1 MPIRIL
7 DAATVGRIAAGEV
20 VERPSSV
27 VKELVENSLDAGA
40 TAVTVEIRGGGIDYL
55 RVTDNGCG
63 IEPGQV
69 RLAFEN
75 HATSKLQ
82 NAEQLDDIRTL
93 GFRGEALP
101 SIASVSHVEMTT
113 RARNQDSGMRV
124 SIDGGQNLRVQ
135 EAGCPEGTTFVMRD
149 LFYNIPVRRAFLK
162 KPSYEGG
169 LVGDVTARL
178 MLGNPGVSMRFV
190 NNGTTVYHTFG
201 DGKLRHAV
209 FAVYGKETAEKM
221 IELDAA
227 EGGTRVYGMI
237 GVGELAKSTRAHQ
250 MFFINGRSVRCALLS
265 KALEQVCRSR
275 VTIGMYPMCA
285 LNLVLPPNSIDVN
298 VHPNKLE
305 VRFRD
310 EILTQTV
317 VEKLLGTAFEGERV
331 LDWQRDAAPPRT
343 VQRTV
348 TVRDITPE
356 ALKQRNEAETAQN
369 PPIPDKKPEKPVQT
383 QMFADALDRERARY
397 GFAGTSTGTR
407 GASLREGGGAA
418 MPLTGQNA
426 PGGTAGNAQNANGPI
441 VEGGRP
447 AARSV
452 TASMPPLPAGASAAQ
467 SVTAAMPPLPGNAQ
481 SARGAMENAMGDA
494 QAAQSFGANRPSGAQ
509 TVQGDAANLPVNA
522 QAAQSLAASMPPL
535 PGEATR
541 QSTSSDGIVG
551 GKAQN
556 GPTGSANPSS
566 HPGGTANLPGNAQ
579 AAQSLAASMPP
590 LPGEAARQS
599 TSSDGIVG
607 GKVQNGPTGSA
618 NPLSHP
624 GGTVNL
630 PPLPNGGDAASA
642 RPTAGQSAFSGDD
655 SQSAAMPR
663 MPELPGK
670 IESRPAYRVVG
681 VAFKTYIILEVNDT
695 LLLIDQHA
703 AHERLRYE
711 MYCRQLESGTASQ
724 QLLTPLIVRLSEREM
739 ALIMDNIELLSD
751 AGYTV
756 EPFGEHD
763 IQVRAVP
770 HVLGKA
776 ELKPLFMDMLNSLNR
791 LKAATLDARRA
802 EIMQMACKSAVKGG
816 DALSESEIDALIGE
830 MLETGAPP
838 TCPHGRPVVKQ
849 VSRRDLEK
857 LFKRIQ

>member
-40 TAVTVEIRGGGIDYL
+40 TAVTVEICGGGIDYL

-397 GFAGTSTGTR
+397 GLAGTSTGTR

-426 PGGTAGNAQNANGPI
+426 PGGTAGNAQNANGLI

-447 AARSV
+447 AAR
-452 TASMPPLPAGASAAQ
+452 

-509 TVQGDAANLPVNA
+509 TVQGDAANLP
-522 QAAQSLAASMPPL
+522 
-535 PGEATR
+535 
-541 QSTSSDGIVG
+541 
-551 GKAQN
+551 
-556 GPTGSANPSS
+556 
-566 HPGGTANLPGNAQ
+566 GNAQ

-599 TSSDGIVG
+599 ASSDGIVG
-607 GKVQNGPTGSA
+607 GQAQNGPTGSA
-618 NPLSHP
+618 NPSSHP
-624 GGTVNL
+624 GGTANL
-630 PPLPNGGDAASA
+630 PSLPNGGDAASA

-655 SQSAAMPR
+655 SQSAAMLR

-670 IESRPAYRVVG
+670 IESRPSYRVVG

-802 EIMQMACKSAVKGG
+802 EIMQMACKSAIKGG

>member
-169 LVGDVTARL
+169 LVGDVAARL

-369 PPIPDKKPEKPVQT
+369 PPIPDKKPERPVQT

-397 GFAGTSTGTR
+397 GLAGTSTGTR

-441 VEGGRP
+441 AEGGRP

-452 TASMPPLPAGASAAQ
+452 TASMPPLP
-467 SVTAAMPPLPGNAQ
+467 GNAQ
-481 SARGAMENAMGDA
+481 PARGAMENAMGDA

-509 TVQGDAANLPVNA
+509 TVQGDAANLPGNA

-551 GKAQN
+551 GQAQN
-556 GPTGSANPSS
+556 GSTGSANPSS
-566 HPGGTANLPGNAQ
+566 HPGGTA
-579 AAQSLAASMPP
+579 
-590 LPGEAARQS
+590 
-599 TSSDGIVG
+599 
-607 GKVQNGPTGSA
+607 
-618 NPLSHP
+618 
-624 GGTVNL
+624 NL

-802 EIMQMACKSAVKGG
+802 EIMQMACKSAIKGG

>member
-356 ALKQRNEAETAQN
+356 ALKQRNEAEAVQN

-397 GFAGTSTGTR
+397 GLAGTSTGTR

-426 PGGTAGNAQNANGPI
+426 PGRTAGNAQNANGPI

-447 AARSV
+447 AARGV
-452 TASMPPLPAGASAAQ
+452 TASMPPLPAGASAAR

-494 QAAQSFGANRPSGAQ
+494 QAAQSFGANRPGGAP
-509 TVQGDAANLPVNA
+509 TVQGDA
-522 QAAQSLAASMPPL
+522 
-535 PGEATR
+535 
-541 QSTSSDGIVG
+541 
-551 GKAQN
+551 
-556 GPTGSANPSS
+556 
-566 HPGGTANLPGNAQ
+566 ANLPGNAQ

-590 LPGEAARQS
+590 HPGEAARQS
-599 TSSDGIVG
+599 TSSDGIAG
-607 GKVQNGPTGSA
+607 GQAQNGSTGSA
-618 NPLSHP
+618 NPSSHP

-681 VAFKTYIILEVNDT
+681 VAFKTYIIIEVNDT

-711 MYCRQLESGTASQ
+711 RYCRQLESGTASQ

-739 ALIMDNIELLSD
+739 ALIMDNIELLAD

>member
-221 IELDAA
+221 IEMDAA

-356 ALKQRNEAETAQN
+356 ALKQRNEAEVEQN

-397 GFAGTSTGTR
+397 GLAGTSTDTR

-447 AARSV
+447 AAQSV

-481 SARGAMENAMGDA
+481 SARGAMENAMSDA

-509 TVQGDAANLPVNA
+509 TVQGDAANLP
-522 QAAQSLAASMPPL
+522 
-535 PGEATR
+535 
-541 QSTSSDGIVG
+541 
-551 GKAQN
+551 
-556 GPTGSANPSS
+556 
-566 HPGGTANLPGNAQ
+566 GNAQ

-590 LPGEAARQS
+590 LPGEARRQS

-607 GKVQNGPTGSA
+607 GQAQNGTTGSA
-618 NPLSHP
+618 NPSSHP

-630 PPLPNGGDAASA
+630 PSLPNGGDAASA

-670 IESRPAYRVVG
+670 IESRHAYRVVG

-802 EIMQMACKSAVKGG
+802 EIMQMACKSAIKGG

>member
-369 PPIPDKKPEKPVQT
+369 PPIPDKKSEKPVQT

-397 GFAGTSTGTR
+397 GLAGTSTGTR

-447 AARSV
+447 AAQSV

-481 SARGAMENAMGDA
+481 PVRGAMENAMGDA

-509 TVQGDAANLPVNA
+509 TVQGDAANLPGNA

-535 PGEATR
+535 PGETVR
-541 QSTSSDGIVG
+541 QITSSDGIVG
-551 GKAQN
+551 GQAQN

-566 HPGGTANLPGNAQ
+566 HPGGTA
-579 AAQSLAASMPP
+579 
-590 LPGEAARQS
+590 
-599 TSSDGIVG
+599 
-607 GKVQNGPTGSA
+607 
-618 NPLSHP
+618 
-624 GGTVNL
+624 NL

-802 EIMQMACKSAVKGG
+802 EIMQMACKSAIKGG

-830 MLETGAPP
+830 ILETGAPP

>member
-356 ALKQRNEAETAQN
+356 ALKQRNEAEVEQN

-397 GFAGTSTGTR
+397 GLTGTSTGTR
-407 GASLREGGGAA
+407 GASLREGRGAA

-441 VEGGRP
+441 VAGGRP
-447 AARSV
+447 AAR
-452 TASMPPLPAGASAAQ
+452 

-481 SARGAMENAMGDA
+481 SARGAMENAMSDA

-509 TVQGDAANLPVNA
+509 TVQGDA
-522 QAAQSLAASMPPL
+522 
-535 PGEATR
+535 
-541 QSTSSDGIVG
+541 
-551 GKAQN
+551 
-556 GPTGSANPSS
+556 
-566 HPGGTANLPGNAQ
+566 ANLPGNAQ

-599 TSSDGIVG
+599 TSSDCIVG
-607 GKVQNGPTGSA
+607 GQAQNGPTGSA
-618 NPLSHP
+618 NPSSHP
-624 GGTVNL
+624 GGTANL

-642 RPTAGQSAFSGDD
+642 RSTAGQSAFSGDD

-802 EIMQMACKSAVKGG
+802 EIMQMACKSAIKGG

>member
-317 VEKLLGTAFEGERV
+317 VEKLLGTAFAGERV

-356 ALKQRNEAETAQN
+356 ALKQRNEAEAAQN

-397 GFAGTSTGTR
+397 GLAGTSTGTR

-426 PGGTAGNAQNANGPI
+426 PGRTAGNAQNANGPI

-481 SARGAMENAMGDA
+481 LARGAMENAMGDA
-494 QAAQSFGANRPSGAQ
+494 QAAQSFGANRPGGAP
-509 TVQGDAANLPVNA
+509 TVQGDA
-522 QAAQSLAASMPPL
+522 
-535 PGEATR
+535 
-541 QSTSSDGIVG
+541 
-551 GKAQN
+551 
-556 GPTGSANPSS
+556 
-566 HPGGTANLPGNAQ
+566 ANLPGNAQ

-607 GKVQNGPTGSA
+607 GQAQNGSTGSA
-618 NPLSHP
+618 NPSSHP
-624 GGTVNL
+624 GGTANL

-681 VAFKTYIILEVNDT
+681 VAFKTYIIIEVNDT

-711 MYCRQLESGTASQ
+711 RYCRQLESGTASQ

>member
-1 MPIRIL
+1 MPQIQQLPAHIADL
-7 DAATVGRIAAGEV
+7 IAAGEV
-20 VERPSSV
+20 VERPASV
-27 VKELVENSLDAGA
+27 CKELLENALDAGA
-40 TAVTVEIRGGGIDYL
+40 SAVSVELEHGGMTYL

-221 IELDAA
+221 IEMDAA

-369 PPIPDKKPEKPVQT
+369 PPIPDKKSEKPVQT

-397 GFAGTSTGTR
+397 GLAGTSTGTR

-426 PGGTAGNAQNANGPI
+426 PGGTASNAQNANGPI

-452 TASMPPLPAGASAAQ
+452 TA
-467 SVTAAMPPLPGNAQ
+467 AMPPLPGNAQ
-481 SARGAMENAMGDA
+481 PARGAMENAMGDA
-494 QAAQSFGANRPSGAQ
+494 QAAQRFGANRPGGAQ
-509 TVQGDAANLPVNA
+509 TVQGDA
-522 QAAQSLAASMPPL
+522 
-535 PGEATR
+535 
-541 QSTSSDGIVG
+541 
-551 GKAQN
+551 
-556 GPTGSANPSS
+556 
-566 HPGGTANLPGNAQ
+566 ANLPGNAQ

-590 LPGEAARQS
+590 LPCEAARQS

-607 GKVQNGPTGSA
+607 GQAQNGSTGSA
-618 NPLSHP
+618 NPSSHP

-630 PPLPNGGDAASA
+630 PSLPNGGDAASA
-642 RPTAGQSAFSGDD
+642 RPTAGQSTFSGDD

-670 IESRPAYRVVG
+670 IESRPSYRVVG

>member
-221 IELDAA
+221 IEMDAA

-356 ALKQRNEAETAQN
+356 ALKQRNEAEAAQN
-369 PPIPDKKPEKPVQT
+369 PPIPDKKPDKPVQT

-397 GFAGTSTGTR
+397 GLAGTSTGTR

-426 PGGTAGNAQNANGPI
+426 PGGTAGNAQNVNGPI

-447 AARSV
+447 AAQ
-452 TASMPPLPAGASAAQ
+452 SM
-467 SVTAAMPPLPGNAQ
+467 TAAMPPLPGNAQ
-481 SARGAMENAMGDA
+481 SARGAMDNAMSDA
-494 QAAQSFGANRPSGAQ
+494 QAAQSFGANRPGGAPTGQ
-509 TVQGDAANLPVNA
+509 SDAANLPGNA
-522 QAAQSLAASMPPL
+522 QAAQGLAASMPTL
-535 PGEATR
+535 PGEAAW

-551 GKAQN
+551 GQTQN
-556 GPTGSANPSS
+556 GSTGSANPSS
-566 HPGGTANLPGNAQ
+566 HPGGTA
-579 AAQSLAASMPP
+579 
-590 LPGEAARQS
+590 
-599 TSSDGIVG
+599 
-607 GKVQNGPTGSA
+607 
-618 NPLSHP
+618 
-624 GGTVNL
+624 NL

-681 VAFKTYIILEVNDT
+681 VAFKTYIIIEVNDT

-711 MYCRQLESGTASQ
+711 MYCRQLESGAASQ

-739 ALIMDNIELLSD
+739 ALIMDNIDLLSD